1 MKVSCLGELS
11 VFCDTLCLNIEIR
24 WFGFF
29 LPPKHWYIKILLS
42 KTGLLLST
50 EAKGKLCRGNS
61 YMSKKFCGV
70 LITRYSRT
78 SGIRFSSGT
87 PDLLWSLKE
96 GTNQTSRSG
105 PTFKS
110 LIRNLFSCDLQSS
123 LFIIIKYLFLVSFT
137 SLLYALWAFM
147 SLYLCKYNKIFCLL
161 FPETPFSFLLCI
173 PAEGH
178 VTAWSLWILAP

>member
-24 WFGFF
+24 WFVVFFF
-29 LPPKHWYIKILLS
+29 LQNTDTSKFSLVKQDFYFQLKPKETSAGALH
-42 KTGLLLST
+42 
-50 EAKGKLCRGNS
+50 
-61 YMSKKFCGV
+61 MSKKFCGA
-70 LITRYSRT
+70 LITRYSQT
-78 SGIRFSSGT
+78 YGIRFSSGT

-123 LFIIIKYLFLVSFT
+123 LFIIIKYLFLISFT
-137 SLLYALWAFM
+137 SLLYAL
-147 SLYLCKYNKIFCLL
+147 
-161 FPETPFSFLLCI
+161 
-173 PAEGH
+173 
-178 VTAWSLWILAP
+178 